1 MTAELTTEQ
10 QMMCDSIARL
20 VGDIATREHLA
31 RLDRDGDYPYEVYQ
45 ALVRADAFAMPFPET
60 EGGLGGGIL
69 DAALIAHTLAYAG
82 YDLAVAYSVVLYTAT
97 TLLKCGTPAQRQRY
111 LPRIFDG
118 SIRMSVSISE
128 PQAGSD
134 VSAIRTSARRDG
146 DGWVLNGQKV
156 WATAAGAKNN
166 VIQLFART
174 GPGTGRE
181 GLTVFL
187 LPNDTPGVECRK
199 LQMLGRRGTGT
210 YEIFLSDVRV
220 ADDAVLGEVGKGWS
234 VLMSCL
240 QTERAI
246 AAAGYAGA
254 GRKVF
259 DLALAY
265 ARERVQFGRPIGEFQ
280 AIAHLLAEMQT
291 EQEAAS
297 LLTWQA
303 VGRLA
308 KGQDAL
314 REVTM
319 AKMYGSEAYLR
330 AASHGIQIM
339 GAAGY
344 SMEYEMQQHYR
355 DARSATIGAGSAQM
369 QRNLLANLMGL
380 KTK

>member
-1 MTAELTTEQ
+1 
-10 QMMCDSIARL
+10 
-20 VGDIATREHLA
+20 
-31 RLDRDGDYPYEVYQ
+31 
-45 ALVRADAFAMPFPET
+45 
-60 EGGLGGGIL
+60 
-69 DAALIAHTLAYAG
+69 
-82 YDLAVAYSVVLYTAT
+82 
-97 TLLKCGTPAQRQRY
+97 
-111 LPRIFDG
+111 
-118 SIRMSVSISE
+118 
-128 PQAGSD
+128 
-134 VSAIRTSARRDG
+134 
-146 DGWVLNGQKV
+146 
-156 WATAAGAKNN
+156 
-166 VIQLFART
+166 
-174 GPGTGRE
+174 
-181 GLTVFL
+181 
-187 LPNDTPGVECRK
+187 
-199 LQMLGRRGTGT
+199 
-210 YEIFLSDVRV
+210 
-220 ADDAVLGEVGKGWS
+220 
-234 VLMSCL
+234 
-240 QTERAI
+240 
-246 AAAGYAGA
+246 
-254 GRKVF
+254 
-259 DLALAY
+259 
-265 ARERVQFGRPIGEFQ
+265 VQFGRPIGEFQ